1 MKKIKIAEPHN
12 NKHLEMIEEFEQ
24 QNNIQSL
31 ILTNLKNIRETLSK
45 EEYEKKQQTSNEI
58 QQILFI
64 EKDGIIKDY
73 CYIQAEKDRKI
84 CHLIPA
90 PLKVVFKN
98 RNILSEATNYA
109 FEILG
114 MNDLFITT
122 SENLEYEGLE
132 REGFTNI
139 GENEGETIF
148 LKQREDQ
155 REYNKTI

>member
-90 PLKVVFKN
+90 PLKVAFKN
-98 RNILSEATNYA
+98 
-109 FEILG
+109 
-114 MNDLFITT
+114 
-122 SENLEYEGLE
+122 
-132 REGFTNI
+132 
-139 GENEGETIF
+139 
-148 LKQREDQ
+148 
-155 REYNKTI
+155 